1 MTILAF
7 HHVRSGGRSG
17 IEAEMKISTS
27 RASSSDQALKRSAT
41 TSIATSR
48 SSGKEARLDAASA
61 ERSSDK
67 SKLDSTISDTIG
79 TGTLKQLKRSLRA
92 LIVAL
97 QAIECERV
105 VLDRMWYKNASQF
118 QSALW
123 WRHANSLRRCLRSL
137 DTAHALTARI
147 ALVYAELCGA
157 DQPGSNQGWPVLPR
171 EAKSTPQSIDAVLK
185 SAQTKQRLK
194 QAEGELQE
202 LKAVIEVVR
211 KRAEKGAKVLMVHL
225 NTPPAPTFA
234 PLVTALIA
242 ICAAVHH
249 PTAAL
254 AGEESAL
261 DELRN
266 ILAQLRTS
274 V

>member
-1 MTILAF
+1 M
-7 HHVRSGGRSG
+7 
-17 IEAEMKISTS
+17 
-27 RASSSDQALKRSAT
+27 KRSAT

-48 SSGKEARLDAASA
+48 SSGKKARLDAASA

-67 SKLDSTISDTIG
+67 SKLDSTISDSIG

-137 DTAHALTARI
+137 DTARALTARI

-157 DQPGSNQGWPVLPR
+157 DQPGSNQGLASVAAR
-171 EAKSTPQSIDAVLK
+171 SQINTTKHRCRPQI
-185 SAQTKQRLK
+185 SADKAETQA
-194 QAEGELQE
+194 AEGELQE

-234 PLVTALIA
+234 PLVSALIA
-242 ICAAVHH
+242 ICAAGHH